1 MGDKRIVIAID
12 GPSGAGKSTVA
23 RAVAERLGYLY
34 VDSGAMYRA
43 VGLAALERGLDPHD
57 AEKVAAAA
65 APLEISLEKAAA
77 GAPDSGARV
86 RVDGRDVTDAIRRPP
101 VAQAASVVATIPAV
115 RELLVAQQQ
124 RIGAGGG
131 IVMEGRD
138 IGTVVFPRAELKV
151 FVTASVDERAR
162 RRYEQQREQGIESSL
177 EKTRQ
182 EVAERD
188 HRDRT
193 RKVSPLV
200 QAPDAV
206 YLESTALTAEDVVDV
221 IVRLAEKKVEES
233 KSRRV

>member
-1 MGDKRIVIAID
+1 VADKRIVIAID
-12 GPSGAGKSTVA
+12 GPSAAGKSTVA

-43 VGLAALERGLDPHD
+43 VGLAALEQGLDPHD
-57 AEKVAAAA
+57 AERVAACA
-65 APLEISLEKAAA
+65 APLEINLEKAAA
-77 GAPDSGARV
+77 GIRV
-86 RVDGRDVTDAIRRPP
+86 KLDGRDVTEAIRQPR

-138 IGTVVFPRAELKV
+138 IGSVVFPRAELKI
-151 FVTASVDERAR
+151 FVSAAVDERAR
-162 RRYEQQREQGIESSL
+162 RRYEQQREQGIESAL

-206 YLESTALTAEDVVDV
+206 YLESTAMTAEDVVDV
-221 IVRLAEKKVEES
+221 IVRLAEKKSETTDAH
-233 KSRRV
+233 R

>member
-1 MGDKRIVIAID
+1 MGGNRIVVAID

-57 AEKVAAAA
+57 AEKVAACA
-65 APLEISLEKAAA
+65 APLQISLEKAAA
-77 GAPDSGARV
+77 GAPDAGARV
-86 RVDGRDVTDAIRRPP
+86 RVDGRDVTEAIRQPR

-124 RIGAGGG
+124 HLGAGGG

-138 IGTVVFPRAELKV
+138 IGSVVFPRAELKV
-151 FVTASVDERAR
+151 FVTASVEERAR
-162 RRYEQQREQGIESSL
+162 RRYAQQREQGIESSL
-177 EKTRQ
+177 ARTRQ
-182 EVAERD
+182 EVVERD
-188 HRDRT
+188 QRDAT
-193 RKVSPLV
+193 RPVSPLV

-206 YLESTALTAEDVVDV
+206 YLESTAMTTEEVVDV
-221 IVRLAEKKVEES
+221 IVRLAQKRDEAGA
-233 KSRRV
+233 

>member
-1 MGDKRIVIAID
+1 
-12 GPSGAGKSTVA
+12 
-23 RAVAERLGYLY
+23 
-34 VDSGAMYRA
+34 
-43 VGLAALERGLDPHD
+43 
-57 AEKVAAAA
+57 
-65 APLEISLEKAAA
+65 
-77 GAPDSGARV
+77 
-86 RVDGRDVTDAIRRPP
+86 
-101 VAQAASVVATIPAV
+101 VVATIPAV

-188 HRDRT
+188 YRDAT

>member
-1 MGDKRIVIAID
+1 MKIVIAID

-57 AEKVAAAA
+57 AEKVAACA
-65 APLEISLEKAAA
+65 APLQINLEKAAA

-86 RVDGRDVTDAIRRPP
+86 RVDGRDVTEAIRQPR
-101 VAQAASVVATIPAV
+101 VAQAASVVATIPQV

-177 EKTRQ
+177 EKTRR
-182 EVAERD
+182 EVEERD

-200 QAPDAV
+200 QASDAV
-206 YLESTALTAEDVVDV
+206 YLESTAMTAGEVVDV

-233 KSRRV
+233 KGRRV